1 MTPFTAR
8 KPFKYFVLL
17 YFFIIFAPRKRVILT
32 PIIILTYIITTMKKI
47 LLSLIVLLGVTAVQ
61 AAKPRTS
68 LKISTTRKQTIS
80 GFGGACCDGAM
91 KPFGDDNACVSKL
104 YGPGRLSKI
113 GLNILRMEIS
123 PSFEGDNWGDYDWN
137 GSLPSAQTVKRRG
150 GIVFGTPWSPP
161 GEYKTNGTAQG
172 GNSDDQGNQKGKL
185 REDCYE
191 KFFPWFN
198 SFLKWMKD
206 HDVVMDAVSIQN
218 EPDWW
223 VNYSGCLY
231 EPQEQVDLIKNYVH
245 LLDRET
251 YDGVRLISAEPLGY
265 RKDYFDALLNDQ
277 TCREQV
283 DIFAGHI
290 YGHMPLQ
297 YIKPVADAALPLGK
311 EVWMTEHSVSS
322 DLKDRLPNWNE
333 NLIFAEELNECM
345 LAGCTGYIYWYL
357 RAHWSFCGTG
367 ETKYGA
373 ENKKDALLPRAFVM
387 SHFSKNV
394 TGSTRLETNQDANA
408 GRTKEEIVQNY
419 QFSAYQ
425 KGDSIIVMA
434 INTTGDSRDLMITLP
449 DNVYA
454 KSGELWLSTGNESEN
469 LCQKS
474 KLDIAESINK
484 YLYEMPAKSLN
495 TFIFMVDKGS
505 TAIENVN
512 LTDNNAPKTYYD
524 LHGRRLDTPH
534 GLCIERSADGN
545 SRKVIIR

>member
-1 MTPFTAR
+1 
-8 KPFKYFVLL
+8 
-17 YFFIIFAPRKRVILT
+17 
-32 PIIILTYIITTMKKI
+32 MKKTI
-47 LLSLIVLLGVTAVQ
+47 LSLVVLMGVTATQ

-68 LKISTTRKQTIS
+68 LKVYNTKKQTIT

-104 YGPGRLSKI
+104 YGPGKLSKI

-137 GSLPSAQTVKRRG
+137 GSLPSAKIVKNRK

-161 GEYKTNGTAQG
+161 GEYKTNNTAAG
-172 GNSDDQGNQKGKL
+172 GNAEDQGNQKGRL
-185 REDCYE
+185 RKDCYE
-191 KFFPWFN
+191 SFFPWFN
-198 SFLKWMKD
+198 TFLKWMKD

-367 ETKYGA
+367 ESQYGTD
-373 ENKKDALLPRAFVM
+373 NKKDQLLPRAFVM

-394 TGSTRLETNQDANA
+394 TGSTRLETNQDADA
-408 GRTKEEIVQNY
+408 GRTKEEVAQ
-419 QFSAYQ
+419 
-425 KGDSIIVMA
+425 
-434 INTTGDSRDLMITLP
+434 ITLP

-512 LTDNNAPKTYYD
+512 LIDDDDSKTYYD

-534 GLCIERSADGN
+534 GLCIERSADGS
-545 SRKVIIR
+545 SRKVIM